1 MTPNKFNQNQ
11 KISNALQFRLSR
23 TKEIEDLFV
32 AEINGRENMRK
43 ALNNYVAVLNH
54 ADLGS
59 GVCLFWFTTVIGVP
73 TWIASANTSHMFYFT
88 NGFV

>member
-1 MTPNKFNQNQ
+1 MCVTPNKFNQNQ

-59 GVCLFWFTTVIGVP
+59 GVCLF
-73 TWIASANTSHMFYFT
+73 
-88 NGFV
+88 